1 MEIYLDVLIL
11 ENIVMNYLILW
22 TSGKLSKMRTTNL
35 RLFMGALLGALYAAF
50 LIIRPDIRVYYT
62 VVAKILLS
70 IAMIAI
76 TF

>member
-50 LIIRPDIRVYYT
+50 LIIRPDISSTISEKYNDTIYN
-62 VVAKILLS
+62 ACYK
-70 IAMIAI
+70 M
-76 TF
+76 FF